1 MTATGNSA
9 FDQAIA
15 RIRNHEA
22 AMRDSLGWSMR
33 FVFPTASSPGV
44 DFTYTIGLT
53 EKFNAPELV
62 IFGVGQ
68 SGGGILTKAV
78 QKLEAGHRFSDW
90 EVDREIIRGFS
101 LCFRSVT
108 VESASGSLVAAHDLY
123 GSAMR
128 VMQIVSPDRRGAYP
142 WEEGCIDA
150 WRQTQL
156 QLEFVTSSPPS
167 GEGAPAMD
175 GPAFDAL
182 KPAAGRA

>member
-1 MTATGNSA
+1 MTVSGTSA
-9 FDQAIA
+9 FDQALA

-33 FVFPTASSPGV
+33 FVFPTPSSPGV

-53 EKFNAPELV
+53 EKFNAPELI

-68 SGGGILTKAV
+68 SAGGILAKAV
-78 QKLEAGHRFSDW
+78 RKLEAGHRHSDW
-90 EVDREIIRGFS
+90 EVDRDIIRGFG

-108 VESASGSLVAAHDLY
+108 LESASGSLVAAHDLY

-142 WEEGCIDA
+142 WEDGCMEA
-150 WRQTQL
+150 WRQTQM
-156 QLEFVTSSPPS
+156 QLDFVTSSPPS
-167 GEGAPAMD
+167 GSDAPAIDTM
-175 GPAFDAL
+175 

>member
-1 MTATGNSA
+1 MTVSGTSA

-33 FVFPTASSPGV
+33 IIFPTARSPGV

-53 EKFNAPELV
+53 EKFNAPELI

-78 QKLEAGHRFSDW
+78 QKLEAGHRHTDW
-90 EVDREIIRGFS
+90 EVDRDIIRGFG

-108 VESASGSLVAAHDLY
+108 LESASGCLTAAHEIY
-123 GSAMR
+123 GSSMR

-142 WEEGCIDA
+142 WEEGCMEA

-156 QLEFVTSSPPS
+156 QLEFATSTPPS
-167 GEGAPAMD
+167 GASAPSIDTMKSAS
-175 GPAFDAL
+175 
-182 KPAAGRA
+182 GRA